1 MKPIDIIKELDSL
14 NIKNTEIKEE
24 NRYGLEELAN
34 LNKNCLNLVKQ
45 LVSELAKNNLEKEP
59 DNGEWKL
66 ISSIDLKDEVDK
78 TSEFIKAIDKYN
90 KDKINSIT
98 QDKNKGLIKKELYD
112 GEVEKNSALEEQN
125 KNLKENNS
133 GLTTEN
139 VELKDKLES
148 LEKEFSNLKNSYN
161 TNYAEVSGIKKEL
174 QDKKEQQVKYWSE
187 NQNLSKKL
195 EEKTSELENFKL
207 QLTDK
212 VEEYSKVIK
221 DKEELIKKYK
231 ELETEFNRLNTE
243 LESIKKEQ
251 ESEDSLDKRIKDLT
265 NNNLEYASQIRVQEE
280 KLRQAEEI
288 DSGNKAR
295 ISELEKEIAKK
306 MTELKNKEE
315 QYTEL
320 SNKIDKLEK
329 ELEVLNKSISD
340 INSKLDNRD
349 NLSIENQPNNKGS
362 NTEIEELKGV
372 AEALLGQIENLER
385 NNRRV

>member
-34 LNKNCLNLVKQ
+34 LNKNCLNFVKQ

-125 KNLKENNS
+125 RNLEENNS

-139 VELKDKLES
+139 AELKDKLGS
-148 LEKEFSNLKNSYN
+148 LEKEFSNLKTSYN

-349 NLSIENQPNNKGS
+349 NLSIESQPNNKGS

>member
-1 MKPIDIIKELDSL
+1 MKPIDIIKKLDSL

-34 LNKNCLNLVKQ
+34 LNKNCLNFIKQ

-59 DNGEWKL
+59 DNEEWKL

-78 TSEFIKAIDKYN
+78 TSEFIKSIDKYN
-90 KDKINSIT
+90 KDKINSII

-125 KNLKENNS
+125 KNLEENNS

-139 VELKDKLES
+139 AELKDKLES
-148 LEKEFSNLKNSYN
+148 LEKEFSNLRTSYN

-187 NQNLSKKL
+187 NQYLSKKL

-207 QLTDK
+207 QLTDR
-212 VEEYSKVIK
+212 VEEYSKVVK

-349 NLSIENQPNNKGS
+349 NLSIESQPNNKGG

>member
-148 LEKEFSNLKNSYN
+148 LEKEFSNLKTSYN

-212 VEEYSKVIK
+212 VEEYSKVVK

-329 ELEVLNKSISD
+329 ELEVLNKSIFD

-349 NLSIENQPNNKGS
+349 NLSIESQPNNKGS
-362 NTEIEELKGV
+362 NAEIEELKGV

>member
-34 LNKNCLNLVKQ
+34 LNKNCLDFVKQ

-59 DNGEWKL
+59 DNEEWKL

-125 KNLKENNS
+125 KNLEENNS

-139 VELKDKLES
+139 AELKDKLES
-148 LEKEFSNLKNSYN
+148 LEKEFSNLKTSYN

-212 VEEYSKVIK
+212 VEEYSKVVK

-349 NLSIENQPNNKGS
+349 NLSIESQPNNKGS

>member
-34 LNKNCLNLVKQ
+34 LNKNCLNFIKE
-45 LVSELAKNNLEKEP
+45 LVSELSKNNLEKEP
-59 DNGEWKL
+59 DNEEWKL
-66 ISSIDLKDEVDK
+66 ISSINLKDEVDK

-98 QDKNKGLIKKELYD
+98 QDKIKGLIKKELYD
-112 GEVEKNSALEEQN
+112 DEVGKNSALKEQN
-125 KNLKENNS
+125 KNLEENNS
-133 GLTTEN
+133 GLITEN
-139 VELKDKLES
+139 AELKDKLES
-148 LEKEFSNLKNSYN
+148 LEKEFSNLKTSYN

-195 EEKTSELENFKL
+195 EEKTRELENFKL

-212 VEEYSKVIK
+212 VEEYSKVVK

-243 LESIKKEQ
+243 LESIKKEK

>member
-34 LNKNCLNLVKQ
+34 LNKNCLNFVKQ

-59 DNGEWKL
+59 DNEEWKL

-125 KNLKENNS
+125 KNLEENNS

-139 VELKDKLES
+139 AELKDKLES
-148 LEKEFSNLKNSYN
+148 LEKEFSNLRTSYN

-212 VEEYSKVIK
+212 VEEYSKVVK

-349 NLSIENQPNNKGS
+349 NLSIESQPNNKGD

>member
-34 LNKNCLNLVKQ
+34 LNKNCLNFVKQ

-78 TSEFIKAIDKYN
+78 TSEFIKTIDKYN

-98 QDKNKGLIKKELYD
+98 QDKNKGLIEKELYD
-112 GEVEKNSALEEQN
+112 GEVEKNSTLEEQN

-139 VELKDKLES
+139 AELKDKLES
-148 LEKEFSNLKNSYN
+148 LEKEFSNLKTSYN

-212 VEEYSKVIK
+212 VEEYSKVVK

-251 ESEDSLDKRIKDLT
+251 ESEDSLDKRIRDLT

-349 NLSIENQPNNKGS
+349 NLSIESQPNNKGS